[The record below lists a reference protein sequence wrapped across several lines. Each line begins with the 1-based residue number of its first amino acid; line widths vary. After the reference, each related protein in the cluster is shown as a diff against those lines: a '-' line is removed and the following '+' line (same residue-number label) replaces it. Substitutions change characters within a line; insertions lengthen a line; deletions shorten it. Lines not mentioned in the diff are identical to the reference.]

1 MTVLK
6 VRSSALTGY
15 VELTQSLGSDPDPFM
30 RAAGIDPTAL
40 AIPNTWLPAEH
51 VDALLERTALE
62 TSCVGFA
69 VRMAD
74 GRSVSI
80 LGAVGLAAREEP
92 DVRSAI
98 ALILRHMRVHNEA
111 IRIRLAELNGLASL
125 RIEPAPGM
133 SLGRQSIDLVIASLA
148 RILSAFLPEDWRPLS
163 TCFVHDAPPT
173 LDIHHRAFGMDIAF
187 EQDFNGFVLYS
198 SDLDS
203 VNPLSDPMFQPYARQ
218 YLDLLAPPE
227 DASVVGR
234 ARDIIEALLPG
245 GSCAAARIA
254 RSLGMDR
261 RTLHRHLSQAGET
274 YSSVVDSVRADLAR
288 RYITR
293 GDRNLTDIAGELG
306 FSDLSAFSRW
316 FRRRFGLSPTA
327 WAAKER
333 DLGPRPRGDSPAL

>member
-15 VELTQSLGSDPDPFM
+15 VELTQTLGADPDPFL
-30 RAAGIDPTAL
+30 RAVGIDPAAL
-40 AIPNTWLPAEH
+40 AMPNTWLPADR
-51 VDALLERTALE
+51 VDELLERTALA
-62 TSCVGFA
+62 TSCADFA

-98 ALILRHMRVHNEA
+98 ALILRHMGVHNEA
-111 IRIRLAELNGLASL
+111 IAIRLVESNGLASL

-133 SLGRQSIDLVIASLA
+133 TLGRQSIDLVVASLG
-148 RILSAFLPEDWRPLS
+148 RILSAFLPDGWRPLS
-163 TCFVHDAPPT
+163 TCFMHDGPAV
-173 LDIHHRAFGMDIAF
+173 LDVHHRAFGTGIAF
-187 EQDFNGFVLYS
+187 EQDFNGLVLYS

-218 YLDLLAPPE
+218 YLNLLVPPE
-227 DASVVGR
+227 DSSVVGR
-234 ARDIIEALLPG
+234 VREMIEALLPVG
-245 GSCAAARIA
+245 KCTAARIA

-261 RTLHRHLSQAGET
+261 RTLHRHLSQAGES
-274 YSSVVDSVRADLAR
+274 YSSVVDTVRADLAR

-293 GDRNLTDIAGELG
+293 GDRNLTEITGELG
-306 FSDLSAFSRW
+306 FSNLSSFSRW
-316 FRRRFGLSPTA
+316 FSRQFGVSPTA
-327 WAAKER
+327 WAAQER
-333 DLGPRPRGDSPAL
+333 ELGPTPEDSRPL

>member
-15 VELTQSLGSDPDPFM
+15 IELTQSLGSDPDPLM
-30 RAAGIDPTAL
+30 RAVGIDPLVL
-40 AIPNTWLPAEH
+40 AMPNTWLPAEA
-51 VDALLERTALE
+51 VDELLERTARE
-62 TSCVGFA
+62 TSCADFA

-98 ALILRHMRVHNEA
+98 ALILRHMRLHNEA
-111 IRIRLAELNGLASL
+111 IRIRLVELNGLASL
-125 RIEPAPGM
+125 RVGPAPG
-133 SLGRQSIDLVIASLA
+133 LTFGRQSNELVIASLV
-148 RILSAFLPEDWRPLS
+148 RILGAFLPDGWRPLS

-173 LDIHHRAFGMDIAF
+173 LDVHHRAFGTDIAF

-234 ARDIIEALLPG
+234 VRDMIEALLPG
-245 GSCAAARIA
+245 GSCTAARIA
-254 RSLGMDR
+254 RGLGMDR
-261 RTLHRHLSQAGET
+261 RTLHRHLSQAGES

-316 FRRRFGLSPTA
+316 FRQHFGLSPTK
-327 WAAKER
+327 WAARQLEAFPT
-333 DLGPRPRGDSPAL
+333 GG